1 MKSPLRVL
9 HLEDNPGD
17 AELIQAVLEGEGAMC
32 HVTRVETQAEFV
44 AFLDEGGFDL
54 ILADYSLPSFDG
66 LSALQIALEKSPD
79 VPFIFVSGTLGE
91 EVAIEALK
99 IGATDYLLKERLS
112 RIGPSVYR
120 ALREAKERA
129 EGKRAEALLAAEKGL
144 LEMIATGAALKE
156 ILNVLC
162 LIIEEQRSGTLA
174 SVLLL
179 RPDGLHLDSVAGP
192 SLPKG
197 WTQQIE
203 NLPIGP
209 CAGSCGTAAF
219 RGSRV
224 IVSDIAT
231 DPLWAVPEHRASA
244 LRYGLRASWSNPVL
258 SSEGKVLGTFC
269 MYYRE
274 TRSPNSHDLEL
285 IELATHLARV
295 AIERKRAEEERQGH
309 LWFLETMDQVNRAIQ
324 RTNDLEQM
332 MSDVLD
338 TVLSIFNCD
347 RAWLVYPCDPEAG
360 LWSVRME
367 HTRPEF
373 PGLFAMGF
381 DLPVDPAIAEVFRT
395 VRAANGPV
403 RFGPGS
409 EHPLPAEAAK
419 RFSIQS
425 QIALAVRPKVDK
437 PYLLGLHQCSYLR
450 VWTPPEERLFQEIG
464 RRLEDAL
471 TSLLIFRNL
480 RESERKLE
488 EAQRLTHVGYW
499 ERDPDTDLITWSD
512 ETYRIFGLQP
522 QQRALNLARLTELI
536 HPEDMQITVQAV
548 AEALRGGRRY
558 DVEYRVVRPNGTVR
572 LVHSQGDVI
581 WDETGRPR
589 RMFGSV
595 QDITERKRAEQRL
608 MAQHTVTRMLAEA
621 ATLEEVIS
629 KVLQAVC
636 EFLQWDLGAMW
647 RLDRE
652 AGVLRCIEVWHKESV
667 EVPSFEAV
675 SRESGLMP
683 GMGLPG
689 RVWSSREPT
698 YISDVADDANSPRA
712 SIAARE
718 GLHAAFGFPIL
729 LGGDVLGVMEFFSRE
744 IRQSDQD
751 LLDMTAPLGSQI
763 GQFVERKRAEDALH
777 HAQTELA
784 HVTRVA
790 TLGEMTASIAHEIN
804 QPLTAV
810 VTNGI
815 AGLRWLAAPTPN
827 LDEARSALERI
838 IRDGK
843 RAGDVIA
850 RIRALVKKSV
860 LTKAQLNLSEMI
872 QEVVA
877 ITNPEAR
884 QHRIWTRTELAPSLP
899 PVQGDRVQLQQVILN
914 LMMNGIEAM
923 KTVTDRPRELLIRS
937 RLHGPGKVVVAV
949 RDSGIG
955 LDALRMERL
964 FKAFYTTKPEGM
976 GMGLSISRSIIEA
989 HGGELSAT
997 ANSGPGATFQFTL
1010 PADTASQ

>member
-1 MKSPLRVL
+1 
-9 HLEDNPGD
+9 
-17 AELIQAVLEGEGAMC
+17 
-32 HVTRVETQAEFV
+32 
-44 AFLDEGGFDL
+44 
-54 ILADYSLPSFDG
+54 
-66 LSALQIALEKSPD
+66 
-79 VPFIFVSGTLGE
+79 
-91 EVAIEALK
+91 
-99 IGATDYLLKERLS
+99 
-112 RIGPSVYR
+112 
-120 ALREAKERA
+120 
-129 EGKRAEALLAAEKGL
+129 
-144 LEMIATGAALKE
+144 
-156 ILNVLC
+156 
-162 LIIEEQRSGTLA
+162 
-174 SVLLL
+174 
-179 RPDGLHLDSVAGP
+179 
-192 SLPKG
+192 
-197 WTQQIE
+197 
-203 NLPIGP
+203 
-209 CAGSCGTAAF
+209 
-219 RGSRV
+219 
-224 IVSDIAT
+224 
-231 DPLWAVPEHRASA
+231 
-244 LRYGLRASWSNPVL
+244 
-258 SSEGKVLGTFC
+258 
-269 MYYRE
+269 
-274 TRSPNSHDLEL
+274 
-285 IELATHLARV
+285 
-295 AIERKRAEEERQGH
+295 
-309 LWFLETMDQVNRAIQ
+309 
-324 RTNDLEQM
+324 
-332 MSDVLD
+332 
-338 TVLSIFNCD
+338 
-347 RAWLVYPCDPEAG
+347 
-360 LWSVRME
+360 ME

-381 DLPVDPAIAEVFRT
+381 ELPVDPAIAEVFRT
-395 VRAANGPV
+395 VRAASGPV

-409 EHPLPAEAAK
+409 EHVLPAEAAK

-437 PYLLGLHQCSYLR
+437 PYLLGLHQCSYPR

-522 QQRALNLARLTELI
+522 QERALNLARLTELI

-589 RMFGSV
+589 RMFGTV

-621 ATLEEVIS
+621 ATLEEVIP

-647 RLDRE
+647 RLDGE
-652 AGVLRCIEVWHKESV
+652 VGVLRCIEVWHKESV

-675 SRESGLMP
+675 SRGSGLMP

-689 RVWSSREPT
+689 RVWSRREPT
-698 YISDVADDANSPRA
+698 YISDVVDDVNSPRA
-712 SIAARE
+712 SIAASE

-744 IRQSDQD
+744 IRQPEQD

-827 LDEARSALERI
+827 LDEARTALERI

-843 RAGDVIA
+843 RAGDVIS

-860 LTKAQLNLSEMI
+860 LTKAQLNLSEMV
-872 QEVVA
+872 QEVLA

-914 LMMNGIEAM
+914 LVMNGIEAM

-937 RLHGPGKVVVAV
+937 RSHGPGKVLVTVK
-949 RDSGIG
+949 DSGIG
-955 LDALRMERL
+955 LDALRIERL

-997 ANSGPGATFQFTL
+997 TNSGPGATFQFTL
-1010 PADTASQ
+1010 PAEMASPY

>member
-1 MKSPLRVL
+1 
-9 HLEDNPGD
+9 
-17 AELIQAVLEGEGAMC
+17 
-32 HVTRVETQAEFV
+32 
-44 AFLDEGGFDL
+44 
-54 ILADYSLPSFDG
+54 
-66 LSALQIALEKSPD
+66 
-79 VPFIFVSGTLGE
+79 
-91 EVAIEALK
+91 
-99 IGATDYLLKERLS
+99 
-112 RIGPSVYR
+112 
-120 ALREAKERA
+120 
-129 EGKRAEALLAAEKGL
+129 
-144 LEMIATGAALKE
+144 
-156 ILNVLC
+156 
-162 LIIEEQRSGTLA
+162 
-174 SVLLL
+174 
-179 RPDGLHLDSVAGP
+179 
-192 SLPKG
+192 
-197 WTQQIE
+197 
-203 NLPIGP
+203 
-209 CAGSCGTAAF
+209 
-219 RGSRV
+219 
-224 IVSDIAT
+224 
-231 DPLWAVPEHRASA
+231 
-244 LRYGLRASWSNPVL
+244 
-258 SSEGKVLGTFC
+258 
-269 MYYRE
+269 
-274 TRSPNSHDLEL
+274 
-285 IELATHLARV
+285 
-295 AIERKRAEEERQGH
+295 
-309 LWFLETMDQVNRAIQ
+309 
-324 RTNDLEQM
+324 
-332 MSDVLD
+332 
-338 TVLSIFNCD
+338 
-347 RAWLVYPCDPEAG
+347 
-360 LWSVRME
+360 ME

-437 PYLLGLHQCSYLR
+437 PYLLGLHQCSYPR

-480 RESERKLE
+480 RESERRLE

-499 ERDPDTDLITWSD
+499 ERDPNADLITWSD

-522 QQRALNLARLTELI
+522 QERALNLARLTELI

-548 AEALRGGRRY
+548 AEALRGDRRY

-589 RMFGSV
+589 RMFGTV

-621 ATLEEVIS
+621 ATLEEVIP

-647 RLDRE
+647 RLDGE
-652 AGVLRCIEVWHKESV
+652 VGVLRCIEVWHKESV

-675 SRESGLMP
+675 SRESCLMP

-689 RVWSSREPT
+689 RVWSRREPT
-698 YISDVADDANSPRA
+698 YISDVVDDVNSPRA

-729 LGGDVLGVMEFFSRE
+729 LGGEVLGVMEFFSRE
-744 IRQSDQD
+744 IRQPDQD

-810 VTNGI
+810 ITNGI

-827 LDEARSALERI
+827 LDEARTALERI

-843 RAGDVIA
+843 RAGDVIS

-860 LTKAQLNLSEMI
+860 LTKAQLNLSEMV

-884 QHRIWTRTELAPSLP
+884 QHRIWTRTELSSGLP

-914 LMMNGIEAM
+914 LVMNGIEAM
-923 KTVTDRPRELLIRS
+923 KTVTGRPRELLIRS
-937 RLHGPGKVVVAV
+937 RSHGPGKVLVTVK
-949 RDSGIG
+949 DSGIG
-955 LDALRMERL
+955 LDALHIERL
-964 FKAFYTTKPEGM
+964 FKPFYTTKPEGM

-997 ANSGPGATFQFTL
+997 TNSGPGATFQFAL
-1010 PADTASQ
+1010 PTEMASS